1 MRKPRFGEV
10 RLIDRRQHNSRW
22 LRRSAIAMV
31 AMLLIELIGGFGV
44 VAGAQEV
51 SELEINSTAYIVIDA
66 DTGEIFAQKN
76 AHDHRA
82 MASLTKVFTAIEAL
96 KRAPV
101 DLTVTTQD
109 SDVYN
114 DESTRVGFGA
124 GEQFTLLDLLYGM
137 LLPSGNDAAHAI
149 ARDIGAQPGDTDP
162 DQGYERFISWMNERI
177 KLMGLQDT
185 NLVNPH
191 GWGVPNHYST
201 AYDLATFMRYA
212 VQDPTFLDIIGTSSY
227 TTTNGYSFTN
237 TNKLLNTDGELLG
250 GKTGYDDDAGYCL
263 IEVARRDGRTMIS
276 VTLDG
281 VAPDDWYDDN
291 VVLLNYAFD
300 QAAARG
306 GVIEGEVASYTNP
319 DVAVLSSAATT
330 GGIQGVASTGN
341 AAAAQPTTTTATTA
355 ESPKPEQAAAN
366 EQAQSSGSVD
376 RRAPGLTRNT
386 ALAFLIAL
394 AFIILAGRALWKAD
408 VGFAALALP
417 RLKQIRPP
425 SFTRFT
431 RAAGEPGDR
440 PHQSSD

>member
-1 MRKPRFGEV
+1 M
-10 RLIDRRQHNSRW
+10 IDRRPYNAPL
-22 LRRSAIAMV
+22 LRRSALAIV
-31 AMLLIELIGGFGV
+31 AVLLINLVGGF
-44 VAGAQEV
+44 AAIANAQDV
-51 SELEINSTAYIVIDA
+51 PELEINSQAYIVIDA

-96 KRAPV
+96 KRAPI
-101 DLTVTTQD
+101 DRTITTED

-149 ARDIGAQPGDTDP
+149 ARDLGAQPGDTNP
-162 DQGYERFISWMNERI
+162 DQGYERFITWMNERI

-212 VQDPTFLDIIGTSSY
+212 VQDPTFLDVIGTSAY

-237 TNKLLNTDGELLG
+237 TNKLLNTDGELVG

-319 DVAVLSSAATT
+319 DVALLSSASTT
-330 GGIQGVASTGN
+330 GGIQGQAQAPEVA
-341 AAAAQPTTTTATTA
+341 AVQPTAASASSENSSETAQT
-355 ESPKPEQAAAN
+355 PPEN
-366 EQAQSSGSVD
+366 REQSSGSVD
-376 RRAPGLTRNT
+376 RRTPGLTGT
-386 ALAFLIAL
+386 TGLAFLVALAFVV
-394 AFIILAGRALWKAD
+394 LAGRALWKAEI
-408 VGFAALALP
+408 GFASLALP
-417 RLKQIRPP
+417 KLRQIRLP
-425 SFTRFT
+425 SLPQRSKPT
-431 RAAGEPGDR
+431 GEPGDR